1 VGSTLIDDIAG
12 VLGATGLPALKRVA
26 GMAVRLVP
34 IPQPVLL
41 VGAGSAERL
50 GEAIA
55 AFGHRRLLLVTDA
68 VIVELGLATPL
79 TEALRAGDTEFV
91 VFDAVTP
98 DAPIPV
104 VEHGLAMFKAERCDA
119 ILAFGGGS
127 VIDAAKVIGLA
138 AANRKP
144 PRELAG
150 YFRGLRGPVPIY
162 AVPTTAGTGSEVSV
176 AAVISDPEAGR
187 KLVVADTRI
196 VPDMAALDPTLMV
209 GLKPPSTAA
218 TGMDALTHAIEAFIG
233 LWATPATDRL
243 ALAAVGMIWQHL
255 PRAYSH
261 GSDLRAREK
270 MALASCYAGMAFTRA
285 NVGNVHAIAHQLGAR
300 YHTPHGLANALM
312 LPSVLRYSQAAAAPR
327 LAALARRVGLAAAGD
342 RVPALAAKFVGA
354 VQGLGDR
361 LGIPR
366 TLDALRE
373 DDLAELATAACRE
386 ADLNYPVPRRM
397 SRNDCEALLRG
408 VMTPRK
414 AGGAAKAAPKRVSR
428 KAAKQTAGGS
438 GASPG
443 A

>member
-12 VLGATGLPALKRVA
+12 VLGATGLPALKRAA

-68 VIVELGLATPL
+68 VIAELGLATPL

-104 VEHGLAMFKAERCDA
+104 VEHGLAMFKAEGCDA

-176 AAVISDPEAGR
+176 AAVITDPEAGR

-209 GLKPPSTAA
+209 GLNPSSTAA

-233 LWATPATDRL
+233 QWATPATDRL
-243 ALAAVGMIWQHL
+243 ALAAVAMIWQHL

-261 GSDLRAREK
+261 GSDLRAREH

-312 LPSVLRYSQAAAAPR
+312 LPSVLRYSRAAAAPR

-342 RVPALAAKFVGA
+342 RVPALAAKFVDA

-373 DDLAELATAACRE
+373 DDLGELATAACRE

-414 AGGAAKAAPKRVSR
+414 TAGAAKAAPKRVPR
-428 KAAKQTAGGS
+428 KAAKRTAGGS
-438 GASPG
+438 GASAG